1 MTLNPDRV
9 EWRAE
14 CASTNTLLREQAEAG
29 APSGKV
35 LVADR
40 QTAGRGRCGRA
51 WLSSPGESLTFSVLF
66 RGKPVETLSG
76 LSLAVGL
83 ALLQALEKLGA
94 RALSLKWPNDLL
106 CRKNGKDAKLAG
118 VLIECAG
125 DAVIIGIG
133 LNLKS
138 FDLPEQATA
147 GLSDCLDTPASPPA
161 LLAAIVRE
169 LDFMWADFVVRGFA
183 PLRDAW
189 QARHAGQGKSVRL
202 VENGRVLAEGRYLG
216 VDDNGALRLAAADGE
231 QIFWAG
237 DLSLRAG
244 DA

>member
-1 MTLNPDRV
+1 MPLDTGRV

-40 QTAGRGRCGRA
+40 QTAGRGRRGRA

-66 RGKPVETLSG
+66 REEGMALSG

-83 ALLQALEKLGA
+83 ALLRALEGLGGH
-94 RALSLKWPNDLL
+94 ALYLKWPNDLL
-106 CRKNGKDAKLAG
+106 CRKRGTDAKLAG

-125 DAVIIGIG
+125 DAVIIGVG
-133 LNLKS
+133 LNLAAP
-138 FDLPEQATA
+138 DLPGLATA
-147 GLSDCLDTPASPPA
+147 GLADCLEMPPERPV

-169 LDFMWADFVVRGFA
+169 LDSMWANFIQHGFA
-183 PLRDAW
+183 PLRADW
-189 QARHAGQGKSVRL
+189 QARHVWQGKFVRL
-202 VENGRVLAEGRYLG
+202 MEDERVLAEGWCRG
-216 VDDNGALRLAAADGE
+216 VDDNGALCLAAADGE
-231 QIFWAG
+231 RAFWAG

-244 DA
+244 AA